1 MRKNGKPKQLRKF
14 CGPIPV
20 STITHFRKSV
30 LRVSIEP
37 KGVRVTEV
45 LEGFYGWNES
55 AALPAFH
62 NGQAARLRNNRNLEY
77 KIGLSFVRG
86 GGVR

>member
-1 MRKNGKPKQLRKF
+1 MLRKF

-20 STITHFRKSV
+20 STIIHFRKSV

-45 LEGFYGWNES
+45 LEGFMAGMN
-55 AALPAFH
+55 
-62 NGQAARLRNNRNLEY
+62 LRPYPLFTTGRPLDLET
-77 KIGLSFVRG
+77 IVF
-86 GGVR
+86 